1 MDNLDTRS
9 ALTLG
14 RRKWK
19 PPTLK
24 MVGMIGEVLEAG
36 GSKITPNLADPGDSV
51 GKPPGHA

>member
-14 RRKWK
+14 RRTWK

-24 MVGMIGEVLEAG
+24 MVGMIGEVLQCG
-36 GSKITPNLADPGDSV
+36 GSKITPNVADPGDGV